1 MMMFNHVPKLKWLK
15 FVVGVISE
23 CPSVAYNPW
32 GARLQK
38 DERGTSCHLVLES
51 SVILIHLVPS
61 RSITLVL
68 GAEDRHGI
76 YGSPY
81 HTSVTR
87 SWG

>member
-1 MMMFNHVPKLKWLK
+1 VNVRVLPIILGGQGYK
-15 FVVGVISE
+15 
-23 CPSVAYNPW
+23 
-32 GARLQK
+32 K
-38 DERGTSCHLVLES
+38 DERGTSRHLVLES